1 MNKTIAEKFMKTI
14 EQVLKFPAQ
23 NSIFTNNINPI
34 RVALMLYGVVH
45 EVDEKYQYSE
55 QSTLIMKKIIID
67 TLKNALE
74 SY

>member
-1 MNKTIAEKFMKTI
+1 
-14 EQVLKFPAQ
+14 
-23 NSIFTNNINPI
+23 
-34 RVALMLYGVVH
+34 MLYGVIH